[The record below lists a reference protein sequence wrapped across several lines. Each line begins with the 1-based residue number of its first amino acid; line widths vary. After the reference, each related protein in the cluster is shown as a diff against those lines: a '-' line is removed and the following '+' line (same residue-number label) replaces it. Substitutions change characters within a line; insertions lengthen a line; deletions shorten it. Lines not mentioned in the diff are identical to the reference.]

1 LLTAASLPFSSR
13 ANPSSRL
20 RDLEQFI
27 DVVSTGLARLVPTR
41 PSTNDDAAW
50 ANLPTPS
57 QSTTGANLRSP
68 ISRRTVTHGQRY
80 CPTSFENILTWARTS
95 LVDDHGLVPGSDG
108 GLAHASPAATEED
121 ADFDSV
127 AVLLEAGQSIT
138 VLEEGV
144 AHALLDAAA
153 SDSLAMYPC
162 LEVPSVRGHLDV
174 LLGLANHSPQQ
185 AASALRLIDIE
196 ILKVVLLVGASSNA
210 SPAISDNDVVA
221 RMLQSSIAWTVES
234 TLLHDVVSVEDV
246 ILSCLMVRPPT
257 YPSQEL

>member
-1 LLTAASLPFSSR
+1 
-13 ANPSSRL
+13 
-20 RDLEQFI
+20 
-27 DVVSTGLARLVPTR
+27 
-41 PSTNDDAAW
+41 
-50 ANLPTPS
+50 
-57 QSTTGANLRSP
+57 
-68 ISRRTVTHGQRY
+68 
-80 CPTSFENILTWARTS
+80 
-95 LVDDHGLVPGSDG
+95 VDDHGLVPGSDG

-162 LEVPSVRGHLDV
+162 LEVPSVRGHLDF

-257 YPSQEL
+257 YLPRSCKSCKSC

>member
-1 LLTAASLPFSSR
+1 M
-13 ANPSSRL
+13 
-20 RDLEQFI
+20 
-27 DVVSTGLARLVPTR
+27 
-41 PSTNDDAAW
+41 
-50 ANLPTPS
+50 
-57 QSTTGANLRSP
+57 
-68 ISRRTVTHGQRY
+68 
-80 CPTSFENILTWARTS
+80 
-95 LVDDHGLVPGSDG
+95 DDHGLVPGSDG
-108 GLAHASPAATEED
+108 GLAHAPLSATEED

-162 LEVPSVRGHLDV
+162 LEVPSVRGHLDT

-185 AASALRLIDIE
+185 ATSALRLIDIE

-257 YPSQEL
+257 YLSKSCKSCKSCKSY